1 MLRGQREEGNICIF
15 SLSMKKA
22 RVRRPEMRERG
33 RSLTLLSST
42 PDWAH
47 GLLKKG
53 LPIFSEY
60 SENSLVFDYKFHPKG

>member
-1 MLRGQREEGNICIF
+1 
-15 SLSMKKA
+15 
-22 RVRRPEMRERG
+22 MRERG

-42 PDWAH
+42 LDWAH